1 MFLAFGQ
8 LLNYYSI
15 RKLWFPV
22 LEGHQK
28 LEKQKKKKK
37 KKRLEE
43 TDIKARDKPTK
54 HILVQA
60 ASQQLNL

>member
-1 MFLAFGQ
+1 MFIAFGQ

-37 KKRLEE
+37 RLEE
-43 TDIKARDKPTK
+43 TDIKVRDKPTK

>member
-37 KKRLEE
+37 RLEE

>member
-8 LLNYYSI
+8 LLNYYFI
-15 RKLWFPV
+15 RKLWCPV

-28 LEKQKKKKK
+28 LEKQKKKKN
-37 KKRLEE
+37 RLEE

-54 HILVQA
+54 HILAQA
-60 ASQQLNL
+60 ASHQLNL

>member
-1 MFLAFGQ
+1 MISCVRGTSETLKA
-8 LLNYYSI
+8 
-15 RKLWFPV
+15 
-22 LEGHQK
+22 
-28 LEKQKKKKK
+28 KKKK